1 MNLVAK
7 EFVAA
12 RELED
17 GVLILSRFAGAA
29 GELVEALI
37 VNPYHIDQTAEAL
50 HQGLTMHP
58 AEQRERMRSLRERVQ
73 DFNIYRWAGRMLL
86 DACEERQ
93 REKLRDRIERATGQ
107 PQGPCWC
114 VDARF
119 PPDLLAQLP
128 PEAEGQACICA
139 ACVAR
144 FAAGEAV

>member
-1 MNLVAK
+1 MTLPAP
-7 EFVAA
+7 
-12 RELED
+12 D
-17 GVLILSRFAGAA
+17 PSRGPRCGQDNRCAM
-29 GELVEALI
+29 EI
-37 VNPYHIDQTAEAL
+37 V
-50 HQGLTMHP
+50 
-58 AEQRERMRSLRERVQ
+58 
-73 DFNIYRWAGRMLL
+73 
-86 DACEERQ
+86 
-93 REKLRDRIERATGQ
+93 RATGQ